1 MKGRKFV
8 KNQFKSGGIK
18 DRSYLLKTKTFICI
32 FLFLMVCAKG
42 IGLDSEDY
50 VYYVLTAVAVPV
62 WILHIMSIRWEKKQ
76 LLFSLF
82 LFSVALLVTMTTK
95 RTGII
100 LSVMAMIGVKDI
112 DKDVIMRRISK
123 LWICCVC
130 VKLALAYGGIIEDK
144 MVMQSGKVWHGM
156 GYSSGNALHATVVIL
171 IILYLYTRKDKVRW
185 SEASFLFAL
194 SCVIYKYSTSRSGF
208 IMGSIAILLGCFLK
222 VIARRKKMTKWLIR
236 LLCMGMIAIVLLS
249 FTVPLF
255 YDGNYWGNNPAGILN
270 RLLTGRIGHAHTVL
284 TSDTV
289 TLFGNSKNLSAFI
302 DNAYVFLLMKYGI
315 IMSAVICI
323 VYIVAIK
330 SMVHRGDVYGVYITF
345 LFVLYGYTEQ
355 FFINS
360 FMNYSFIIVGN
371 EIFNVVMKRER
382 MRGGS
387 DKVC

>member
-1 MKGRKFV
+1 M
-8 KNQFKSGGIK
+8 KNQFKLGGIK
-18 DRSYLLKTKTFICI
+18 ERSHLTKAKPFICV

-42 IGLDSEDY
+42 IGLDSGDY
-50 VYYVLTAVAVPV
+50 AYYVLTTIAVPV

-112 DKDVIMRRISK
+112 DKEIIIRQILK
-123 LWICCVC
+123 LWTCCVC
-130 VKLALAYGGIIEDK
+130 IMLALAFGGIIEDK
-144 MVMQSGKVWHGM
+144 TAMQSGKVWHGM
-156 GYSSGNALHATVVIL
+156 GYSSGNALHAAVVIL

-185 SEASFLFAL
+185 WEASFLFAL
-194 SCVIYKYSTSRSGF
+194 SCVIYKYSTCRSGF
-208 IMGSIAILLGCFLK
+208 IMGSVAIFLGCLLK
-222 VIARRKKMTKWLIR
+222 VIAKKRKMTKWLTY
-236 LLCMGMIAIVLLS
+236 LLCIGMIAIVLLS
-249 FTVPLF
+249 FAIPLS
-255 YDGNYWGNNPAGILN
+255 YDGNYWGNSPAGILN

-289 TLFGNSKNLSAFI
+289 TLFGSSKNLSAFI
-302 DNAYVFLLMKYGI
+302 DNAYVFLLMKYGF

-345 LFVLYGYTEQ
+345 LFVLYGFTEQ
-355 FFINS
+355 FFVNS

-371 EIFNVVMKRER
+371 EIINVVLKRER
-382 MRGGS
+382 L
-387 DKVC
+387 